1 MRKLLAI
8 LFVILFV
15 SNANAD
21 KNVPSPKPRPAT
33 QLLLNITVPC
43 REDGVEY
50 ISEIVNYY
58 KEEEFASG
66 TFSFKPINLD
76 DFQEADFLMYV
87 SKDRKTFSI
96 FSFQDFG
103 DRQVACVIIGGN
115 DLEPFDGKYRK

>member
-1 MRKLLAI
+1 MRKILSI
-8 LFVILFV
+8 LFLILFI
-15 SNANAD
+15 STASAE
-21 KNVPSPKPRPAT
+21 KYVPSPKPRPAT

-43 REDGVEY
+43 REDGVNY

-66 TFSFKPINLD
+66 NFSFKPINLD

-115 DLEPFDGKYRK
+115 NLEPFGGKYRK

>member
-1 MRKLLAI
+1 MRKLLSI

-15 SNANAD
+15 TIASAEP
-21 KNVPSPKPRPAT
+21 VPSPKPRPKT
-33 QLLLNITVPC
+33 QLLLNITIPC
-43 REDGVEY
+43 REDGVDY
-50 ISEIVNYY
+50 ISEITNYY

-66 TFSFKPINLD
+66 TFTFKPINLD
-76 DFQEADFLMYV
+76 GFQEADFLMYV

-115 DLEPFDGKYRK
+115 DLEPFDGKYRQ

>member
-1 MRKLLAI
+1 MKKLLSI
-8 LFVILFV
+8 LFAVLCI
-15 SNANAD
+15 NTARAEEH
-21 KNVPSPKPRPAT
+21 VPVPKPRPAT
-33 QLLLNITVPC
+33 QLLLNITIPC
-43 REDGVEY
+43 REDGVNY

-76 DFQEADFLMYV
+76 DFQQADFLMYV

>member
-1 MRKLLAI
+1 MLSI
-8 LFVILFV
+8 LFLILFI
-15 SNANAD
+15 STASAD
-21 KNVPSPKPRPAT
+21 KTVPLPKPRPAT

-43 REDGVEY
+43 REDGVNY

-66 TFSFKPINLD
+66 TFSFKPINLA

-115 DLEPFDGKYRK
+115 NLEPFDGKYRK

>member
-1 MRKLLAI
+1 MRKLLTI
-8 LFVILFV
+8 LFVVLFATTA
-15 SNANAD
+15 SAES
-21 KNVPSPKPRPAT
+21 VPPPKPRPAT
-33 QLLLNITVPC
+33 QLLLNITIPC
-43 REDGVEY
+43 REDGVNY

-76 DFQEADFLMYV
+76 DFQQADFLMYV

-103 DRQVACVIIGGN
+103 DKQVACVIIGGN
-115 DLEPFDGKYRK
+115 NLEPFDGKYRK

>member
-1 MRKLLAI
+1 MRKMLSI
-8 LFVILFV
+8 LFLILFI
-15 SNANAD
+15 STASAD
-21 KNVPSPKPRPAT
+21 KTVPSPKPRPAT

-43 REDGVEY
+43 
-50 ISEIVNYY
+50 

-66 TFSFKPINLD
+66 NFSFKPINLD

>member
-1 MRKLLAI
+1 MRKILSI
-8 LFVILFV
+8 LFLILFI
-15 SNANAD
+15 STASAD
-21 KNVPSPKPRPAT
+21 KTVPSPKPRPAT
-33 QLLLNITVPC
+33 RLLLNITVPC
-43 REDGVEY
+43 REDGVNY

-66 TFSFKPINLD
+66 NFSFKPINLD

-115 DLEPFDGKYRK
+115 NLEPFDGKYRK

>member
-1 MRKLLAI
+1 MFLI
-8 LFVILFV
+8 LFI
-15 SNANAD
+15 STASAE
-21 KNVPSPKPRPAT
+21 KYVPSPKPRPAT

-43 REDGVEY
+43 REDGVNY

-66 TFSFKPINLD
+66 NFSFKPINLD

-115 DLEPFDGKYRK
+115 NLEPFDGKYRK

>member
-1 MRKLLAI
+1 MKKILSI
-8 LFVILFV
+8 LFLTLFI
-15 SNANAD
+15 STASAE
-21 KNVPSPKPRPAT
+21 KYVPSPKPRPAT

-66 TFSFKPINLD
+66 TFSFKPINLA

-115 DLEPFDGKYRK
+115 NLEPFDGKYRK

>member
-1 MRKLLAI
+1 MRKILSI
-8 LFVILFV
+8 LFLILFI
-15 SNANAD
+15 STASAE
-21 KNVPSPKPRPAT
+21 KYVPSPKPRPAT

-43 REDGVEY
+43 REDGVNY

-66 TFSFKPINLD
+66 NFSFKPINLD
-76 DFQEADFLMYV
+76 GFQQADFLMYV

-115 DLEPFDGKYRK
+115 NLEPFDGKYRK

>member
-1 MRKLLAI
+1 MRKMLSI
-8 LFVILFV
+8 LFLILFI
-15 SNANAD
+15 STASAD
-21 KNVPSPKPRPAT
+21 KTVPSPKPRPAT
-33 QLLLNITVPC
+33 QLLLNITIPC
-43 REDGVEY
+43 REDGVNY

-76 DFQEADFLMYV
+76 DFQQADFLMYV

-115 DLEPFDGKYRK
+115 NLEPFDGKYRK

>member
-1 MRKLLAI
+1 MLSI
-8 LFVILFV
+8 LFLILFI
-15 SNANAD
+15 STASAD
-21 KNVPSPKPRPAT
+21 KTVPSPKPRPAT
-33 QLLLNITVPC
+33 QLLLNITIPC
-43 REDGVEY
+43 REDGVNY
-50 ISEIVNYY
+50 IREIVNYY

-76 DFQEADFLMYV
+76 DFQQADFLMYV

-115 DLEPFDGKYRK
+115 NLEPFDGKYRK

>member
-1 MRKLLAI
+1 MRKILSI
-8 LFVILFV
+8 LFLILFI
-15 SNANAD
+15 STASAE
-21 KNVPSPKPRPAT
+21 KYVPSPKPRPAT

-43 REDGVEY
+43 REDGVNY

-66 TFSFKPINLD
+66 NFSFKPINLD

-115 DLEPFDGKYRK
+115 NLEPFDGKYRK